1 MVIDFYT
8 HVFPKTAFDW
18 VTKHANFGGMEKY
31 IARMPQLQD
40 MDLRFRVMDRF
51 GEYRQVISFVSPP
64 IETLAGAEQ
73 GGEIARVVNDGM
85 AELVARHPD
94 RFPKFA
100 ASLCLLDV
108 DAALL
113 EMNRAITEL
122 GAAGIQVYTDVG
134 GRCIDHPDY
143 RPIFAAAAELGAL
156 VWIHPGRTAG
166 VADFADE
173 EESRYD
179 MWQILGWPYVTSVTM
194 MRLVVNGLFERHPE
208 IKVITHHLGG
218 IAPYHARRV
227 AIGLERINRQQEF
240 NERPEELDFMKRP
253 PIDQMKMFYGD
264 TALMGAVAPITCGI
278 DFFGIN
284 NVLFGSDAPFANIR
298 NELDAIDRVGLAPV
312 DRERILAGN
321 AERLLGIKPSR

>member
-8 HVFPKTAFDW
+8 HVFPKAAFDW
-18 VTKHANFGGMEKY
+18 VMKHANLGGMEKY
-31 IARMPQLQD
+31 VARMPQLQD

-51 GEYRQVISFVSPP
+51 GQYRQVISFVSPP
-64 IETLAGAEQ
+64 IENMAGAEV
-73 GGEIARVVNDGM
+73 GCEIARVANESM

-108 DAALL
+108 EASLAELD
-113 EMNRAITEL
+113 RAIRDL
-122 GAAGIQVYTDVG
+122 GAAGIQIYTDVG
-134 GRCIDHPDY
+134 GRCIDHEDY
-143 RPIFAAAAELGAL
+143 RPIFAAAAQLGAC
-156 VWIHPGRTAG
+156 VWIHPGRTAQT
-166 VADFADE
+166 ADFADE
-173 EESRYD
+173 EESLHD
-179 MWQILGWPYVTSVTM
+179 LWQILGWPYVTSVTM
-194 MRLVVNGLFERHPE
+194 MRLVAKGLFEHHPE

-227 AIGLERINRQQEF
+227 AIGLERISRQMEF
-240 NERPEELDFMKRP
+240 DERPAELDFMKRP
-253 PIDQMKMFYGD
+253 GIDQMRMFYGD
-264 TALMGAVAPITCGI
+264 TALMGAVAPLTCGI

-298 NELDAIDRVGLAPV
+298 NELDAIDRLDLAPA

-321 AERLLGIKPSR
+321 AERLLGIEPSR

>member
-100 ASLCLLDV
+100 
-108 DAALL
+108 
-113 EMNRAITEL
+113 
-122 GAAGIQVYTDVG
+122 
-134 GRCIDHPDY
+134 
-143 RPIFAAAAELGAL
+143 
-156 VWIHPGRTAG
+156 
-166 VADFADE
+166 
-173 EESRYD
+173 
-179 MWQILGWPYVTSVTM
+179 
-194 MRLVVNGLFERHPE
+194 
-208 IKVITHHLGG
+208 
-218 IAPYHARRV
+218 
-227 AIGLERINRQQEF
+227 
-240 NERPEELDFMKRP
+240 
-253 PIDQMKMFYGD
+253 
-264 TALMGAVAPITCGI
+264 
-278 DFFGIN
+278 
-284 NVLFGSDAPFANIR
+284 
-298 NELDAIDRVGLAPV
+298 
-312 DRERILAGN
+312 
-321 AERLLGIKPSR
+321 